1 MNSSLFKEKLLE
13 IQEKELL
20 NAHLD
25 ALYTKHGVYFEK

>member
-1 MNSSLFKEKLLE
+1 MNSSLFKEKILK

-25 ALYTKHGVYFEK
+25 ALYTKYGVYFEK

>member
-1 MNSSLFKEKLLE
+1 MNSSLFKEKLLK

-25 ALYTKHGVYFEK
+25 ELYTKCGVYFEK

>member
-1 MNSSLFKEKLLE
+1 MNSSLFKEELLK

-25 ALYTKHGVYFEK
+25 VLYTKYGVYFEK